1 MKIAVAQIESIA
13 GNITANIEKHI
24 KFIEQASSLNAASI
38 FFPELSITGYEPHLA
53 EALATTADDS
63 RLQIFQDRSDS
74 LQIMIGV
81 GLPTRTITG
90 IRISMVIFQPK
101 KASVIY
107 SKQQVHND
115 ELPFFENGND
125 QIIIT
130 VEEEKIAPAICYE
143 SLQLSHSE
151 MACAQGATIYVA
163 SVAKTQ
169 NGVNKGMIHYPEV
182 AQKFS
187 IPVLMSNCIGVCDD
201 FVGAGQ
207 SAVWSKSG
215 QLAAQMDDK
224 VEGLLI
230 FDTETEEGK
239 IYVI

>member
-13 GNITANIEKHI
+13 GNIAANIEKHI

-53 EALATTADDS
+53 KALATTADDP
-63 RLQIFQDRSDS
+63 RLQIFKDRSDS
-74 LQIMIGV
+74 LQITIGV
-81 GLPTRTITG
+81 GLSTRTITG
-90 IRISMVIFQPK
+90 IRISMVVFQPK

-182 AQKFS
+182 AQNFS

-239 IYVI
+239 IYAI